1 MATVITIAN
10 EKGGVGKSLTAAS
23 LSVGLAR
30 NGKSV
35 LAIDADPQGSLTVSL
50 GHQQPDKLSVTL
62 ATIMENLIDEAEFEP
77 TKGIL
82 RHEEGIDLL
91 PANISLAKMELAL
104 AQAMGGETILMQYI
118 DMVKPCYDYIIIDTS
133 PSLGLLTVNALT
145 ASNSVIIPVAPKFL
159 DAKGMELLLKTI
171 DKVRK
176 HLNPGLGI
184 DGILLTMVERR
195 SNFTKDI
202 IAMIEKA
209 YGEHIRIFKDFIP
222 LSVRAAEA
230 SAIGRSIFEHD
241 PRGKVAA
248 AYEALAKGVLDVA

>member
-1 MATVITIAN
+1 MAAVITIAN

-50 GHQQPDKLSVTL
+50 GHQQPDKLPVTL
-62 ATIMENLIDEAEFEP
+62 ATVMENLIDEAEFEP
-77 TKGIL
+77 AKGII
-82 RHEEGIDLL
+82 RHEENIDLL
-91 PANISLAKMELAL
+91 PANIALAKMELAL
-104 AQAMGGETILMQYI
+104 AQAMGGETILRQYI
-118 DMVKPCYDYIIIDTS
+118 DMVKPRYDFIIIDTS

-145 ASNSVIIPVAPKFL
+145 ASNSVIIPVAPKYL

-176 HLNPGLGI
+176 RLNPGLAI

-209 YGEHIRIFKDFIP
+209 YGGHIRIFKDYIP

-230 SAIGRSIFEHD
+230 SAVGRSIFEHD

-248 AYEALAKGVLDVA
+248 AYEALAKGGLDVA